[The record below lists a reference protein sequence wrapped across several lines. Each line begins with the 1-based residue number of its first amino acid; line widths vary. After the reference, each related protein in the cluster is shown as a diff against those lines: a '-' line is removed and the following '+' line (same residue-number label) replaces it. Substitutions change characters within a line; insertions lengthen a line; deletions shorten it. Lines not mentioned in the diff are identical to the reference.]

1 MKVIVVGVGK
11 VGRNILQCL
20 VEESHDIVVVDQ
32 NAEAVQTVVDRYD
45 VMGLCGNGCIA
56 ENLKEAG
63 ADTAD
68 LVISVTRRTSKTFF
82 AV

>member
-11 VGRNILQCL
+11 A
-20 VEESHDIVVVDQ
+20 
-32 NAEAVQTVVDRYD
+32 AEISFSAWWRKATISWSSIKMRRRYKPSSID
-45 VMGLCGNGCIA
+45 TIDGALRKRVYRGKFERG
-56 ENLKEAG
+56 G

-68 LVISVTRRTSKTFF
+68 LAISVTRRTSKTFF

>member
-32 NAEAVQTVVDRYD
+32 NAEAVQTHVDRYD
-45 VMGLCGNGCIA
+45 VMRLC
-56 ENLKEAG
+56 
-63 ADTAD
+63 
-68 LVISVTRRTSKTFF
+68 
-82 AV
+82 

>member
-45 VMGLCGNGCIA
+45 VMGLCGETGVSRKI
-56 ENLKEAG
+56 
-63 ADTAD
+63 
-68 LVISVTRRTSKTFF
+68 
-82 AV
+82 